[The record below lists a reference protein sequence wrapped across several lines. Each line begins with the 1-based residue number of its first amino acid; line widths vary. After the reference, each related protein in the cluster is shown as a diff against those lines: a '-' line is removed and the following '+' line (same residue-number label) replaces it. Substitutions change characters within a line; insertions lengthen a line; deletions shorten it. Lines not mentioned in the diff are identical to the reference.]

1 MKSFVFS
8 IVLAVLSVAPAD
20 VAAEELRDPADFFD
34 QTFGDLGEDAD
45 EARDEG
51 KIGVLV
57 MFETEDC
64 PWCKRMKETV
74 LNRALVQDL
83 YRGSF
88 RIVSL
93 NTEGDTT
100 IVDFAGNAIVEK
112 DFALKH
118 NRVRATPVFVFFDL
132 EGNVVARY
140 TGAVKNV
147 DEFLLLGEYVIDG
160 HYRDTR
166 FNNFKRARLAS

>member
-8 IVLAVLSVAPAD
+8 IFLAVLSVAPAN

-45 EARDEG
+45 EAREEG

-74 LNRALVQDL
+74 LNRVVVQDL
-83 YRGSF
+83 YRRSF

-100 IVDFAGNAIVEK
+100 IVDFTGNAIVEK

-118 NRVRATPVFVFFDL
+118 NRVRATPGVRVL
-132 EGNVVARY
+132 RSRGQRPRPLHRGRQERRRVPVARRVRHRW
-140 TGAVKNV
+140 A
-147 DEFLLLGEYVIDG
+147 LQG
-160 HYRDTR
+160 HSIQQLQA
-166 FNNFKRARLAS
+166 ARLAS